1 MILNYVFIAIVK
13 LAKNKGYKYK
23 KSDEY
28 YRVEV
33 TIRGSVEDTR
43 ILVNVA
49 KNPNADS
56 RWLAFILI
64 SGDKTIFD
72 KAFLV
77 FKKHCKTK
85 FDYAKDQ

>member
-56 RWLAFILI
+56 R
-64 SGDKTIFD
+64 
-72 KAFLV
+72 
-77 FKKHCKTK
+77 
-85 FDYAKDQ
+85 